1 MKLQRPLT
9 PEEATNEQATT
20 LYQRGLEDAAYQ
32 HVRRRR
38 GCPSR
43 CGATAPSSM
52 APAAMI

>member
-43 CGATAPSSM
+43 CGAPAPSSM